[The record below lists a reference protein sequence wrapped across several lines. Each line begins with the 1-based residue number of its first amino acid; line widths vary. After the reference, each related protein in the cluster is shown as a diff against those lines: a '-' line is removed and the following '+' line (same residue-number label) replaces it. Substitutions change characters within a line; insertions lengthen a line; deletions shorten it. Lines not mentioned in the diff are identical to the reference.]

1 MQDFVHQQ
9 NHPEPRRRRSALPR
23 PTTSRAVRR
32 SLRLRAGG
40 ELPKCVC
47 GFMFLSHIYIYT
59 PNIIYED
66 KKKNNDNKSSNNN
79 KNCVFSIVIRVS
91 FMIIGTTISMIV
103 TTKLLL

>member
-1 MQDFVHQQ
+1 MRVWVYV
-9 NHPEPRRRRSALPR
+9 LI
-23 PTTSRAVRR
+23 
-32 SLRLRAGG
+32 
-40 ELPKCVC
+40 
-47 GFMFLSHIYIYT
+47 SHIYIYIYT